1 MPSVYFGRSPEYL
14 PSLSPTSLPTSPSKH
29 RAVSYDVVSGD
40 RYRYNVCVKKLIRAI
55 LRRFGYRLANIEF
68 EAKFSSGLD
77 GFFYRLK
84 RLGFAPVAI
93 VDVGANHGDWTRTAL
108 KYFPNAQYTL
118 IEPQDHLKTH
128 VADLLG
134 DKIKWVNAGAADR
147 PGMLQLAILDRDD
160 MSSFA
165 LTGDYK
171 KAPVRVLT
179 LNDLCHSVPEM
190 VKIDAEGFDLKVLAG
205 ASRLFGK
212 TEIFLVEFGICTG
225 YENTLSRV
233 LLAMEQAGYS
243 PFDITDLNRSPKNG
257 RLWLG
262 EMAFIR
268 NDSKLLDGIKE
279 Y

>member
-1 MPSVYFGRSPEYL
+1 
-14 PSLSPTSLPTSPSKH
+14 
-29 RAVSYDVVSGD
+29 
-40 RYRYNVCVKKLIRAI
+40 VKKLLRAI

-68 EAKFSSGLD
+68 EAKCLGGLD

-84 RLGFAPVAI
+84 YFGFAPVAI

-118 IEPQDHLKTH
+118 IEPQDNLKTH
-128 VADLLG
+128 VADLLS
-134 DKIKWVNAGAADR
+134 DKITWVSAGAADR
-147 PGMLQLAILDRDD
+147 PGMLELAISDRDD
-160 MSSFA
+160 SSSFA
-165 LTGDYK
+165 LTGDYQK
-171 KAPVRVLT
+171 VPVNVVT
-179 LNDLCHSVPEM
+179 LNDLCHSAPDM
-190 VKIDAEGFDLKVLAG
+190 VKIDAEGFDLKVLSG

-225 YENTLSRV
+225 HENTLSRV
-233 LLAMEQAGYS
+233 LLAMEHAGYS
-243 PFDITDLNRSPKNG
+243 PFDITDLNRSPKTG

-268 NDSKLLDGIKE
+268 NDSKLLDGIRE